1 MRILWATPANA
12 RSAIGRAG
20 IRVAEDLAGRGHQL
34 ELLDLQQ
41 APVAREECHAT
52 ALPLR
57 HWSEVPPEEIRG
69 GFDLVVAEIGD
80 YFTYHAG
87 LFPLLDHQDCV
98 GIFHDFYL
106 YDLFSGWLF
115 HRGLGP
121 EVHDGEVALT
131 YGPDAEDLA
140 RQARSGDLDQAGV
153 ARHLPMTEWI
163 ARRCRAAVAHSRFYA
178 PRLEAA
184 CPGPVAMTP
193 LSWTARPV
201 PALGRRR
208 ARRMVVLTLGVMNP
222 NKCVDRVLAAIG
234 GSEDLRGRVEYRLV
248 GPIAPE
254 EQLRLEAMA
263 RSLGYEGL
271 RIHGAV
277 SDADLARHLAAA
289 DVISCLRDPVL
300 EGGSAS
306 AIEGLLSG
314 RPVIVADAGF
324 YADLPDE
331 LVFKVPAEVRPEA
344 VAAQLERLAA
354 DEPMRR
360 EVGARAAAWAAEAF
374 SPSRYADAL
383 EALLE
388 ETAARLPILR
398 LGAAFADELLQLGL
412 GRDDPV
418 IERLAT
424 SLSPVFAR

>member
-1 MRILWATPANA
+1 MRILWATPANV

-20 IRVAEDLAGRGHQL
+20 IRVAEELARRGHQL

-41 APVAREECHAT
+41 APRGADERHHT
-52 ALPLR
+52 DLPLR
-57 HWSEVPPEEIRG
+57 HWTEVPPEEIRQR
-69 GFDLVVAEIGD
+69 FDLVVAEIGD
-80 YFTYHAG
+80 YFTFHAG

-115 HRGLGP
+115 HRGLGA

-131 YGPDAEDLA
+131 YGAEAEDLA
-140 RQARSGDLDQAGV
+140 RQARSGELDQAGI

-163 ARRCRAAVAHSRFYA
+163 ARRCRAAVAHSSFYA
-178 PRLEAA
+178 PRLDAA

-193 LSWTARPV
+193 LSWTARQV
-201 PALGRRR
+201 PPLRRR
-208 ARRMVVLTLGVMNP
+208 RSRRMVVLTVGVMNP
-222 NKCVDRVLAAIG
+222 NKCVERVLAAIG
-234 GSEDLRGRVEYRLV
+234 GSENLREAVEYRLV
-248 GPIAPE
+248 GPIDPA
-254 EQLRLEAMA
+254 EQARLEDIA
-263 RSLGYEGL
+263 RRLGYEGL
-271 RIHGAV
+271 RIHGAA
-277 SDADLARHLAAA
+277 SDAELERHLSAA

-324 YADLPDE
+324 YADLPED
-331 LVFKVPAEVRPEA
+331 LVFKVPPDVRPHA

-360 EVGARAAAWAAEAF
+360 DVGARAAVWAAEAF
-374 SPSRYADAL
+374 APARYADVV
-383 EALLE
+383 EGLLE
-388 ETAARLPILR
+388 ETVARLPVLR
-398 LGAAFADELLQLGL
+398 LGAAYADELLQLGL

-418 IERLAT
+418 IARIVD